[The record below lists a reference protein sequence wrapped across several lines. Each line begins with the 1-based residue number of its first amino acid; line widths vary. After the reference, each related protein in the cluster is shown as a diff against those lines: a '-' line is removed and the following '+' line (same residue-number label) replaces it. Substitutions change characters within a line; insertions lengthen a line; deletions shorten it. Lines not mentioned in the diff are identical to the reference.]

1 MKTKY
6 SAKMRI
12 FLFLLMICIT
22 AGACSENMEDMMPED
37 ETVNSD
43 DIGQDITAVPSDTI
57 CPTAET
63 PDVVANV
70 TEIPDEDIP
79 VTEIPDEDIPV
90 TEIPD
95 EDIPVTEIPDEDL
108 TVTDIPE
115 EDPAVTDIPVTP
127 EEKNSSKEVSKAQK
141 TKIADK
147 TIRKFAKNLEKTT
160 DIPTILVYTEE
171 NAEVVSRE
179 DYVNCTVYTINCED
193 EYRLFGSVAGIRV
206 RGNSTAFGGN
216 VGMIRK
222 NQVPYR
228 IKFDKKTNLFG
239 LNDAAECKSWV
250 LLRAE
255 YDLLKNDIAFRLGR
269 TIIHED
275 NYCSDGIPVHVYLNG
290 VFKGVYELCE
300 QSQINKHRINI
311 AETPEGYEGTD
322 TGYLVEIDNYGEK
335 PNFTVNYAGA
345 SFTDDNGVTKQFKTK
360 YYSVKSDVYSNK
372 QTQYIKKYINNVF
385 KVLYEACENGNYYL
399 LDKNNE
405 LVAAKKKKLIVK
417 DEDGNLK
424 DPAEV
429 VAERVID
436 LDAVADLYLV
446 YEITKDR
453 DVGEGSFYMYAD
465 FSPESEDHRLTFTC
479 PWDFEWAYEGPSS
492 GKYAA
497 VFNTESFAE
506 VFEER
511 SNPWFILLIRQDW
524 FKERV
529 RRRWAE
535 LRTAD
540 ADTGTDLISACLKEE
555 RELLEKYNKDLARQG
570 SSACKKAE
578 NLISWTEKR
587 IKWLDGWLIDDQRDQ
602 T

>member
-1 MKTKY
+1 MKSKY

-22 AGACSENMEDMMPED
+22 AGACSKNMEDTVPEN
-37 ETVNSD
+37 ETVNTD
-43 DIGQDITAVPSDTI
+43 DIGQDITAAPSDTVL
-57 CPTAET
+57 PTVEEDAEDITVTDFPDEDVPVTVIPDKDVPGAET
-63 PDVVANV
+63 P
-70 TEIPDEDIP
+70 EEDI
-79 VTEIPDEDIPV
+79 
-90 TEIPD
+90 
-95 EDIPVTEIPDEDL
+95 
-108 TVTDIPE
+108 TVTDI
-115 EDPAVTDIPVTP
+115 TVTP

-193 EYRLFGSVAGIRV
+193 EYRLFGSAAGIRV

-239 LNDAAECKSWV
+239 LNDEAECKSWV

-275 NYCSDGIPVHVYLNG
+275 NYCSDGMPVHVYLNG
-290 VFKGVYELCE
+290 TFKGVYELCE
-300 QSQINKHRINI
+300 QSQINKNRINI
-311 AETPEGYEGTD
+311 SETPKDYEGTD
-322 TGYLVEIDNYGEK
+322 IGYLVEIDNYGEK
-335 PNFTVNYAGA
+335 PNFTVNYAKA
-345 SFTDDNGVTKQFKTK
+345 TVTDDNGVTKQFKTK
-360 YYSVKSDVYSNK
+360 FYSVKSDVYSTK

-385 KVLYEACENGNYYL
+385 TVLYEACENGNYYF
-399 LDKNNE
+399 LDKNND
-405 LVAAKKKKLIVK
+405 LVAAKQKKLKVK
-417 DEDGNLK
+417 DENGNLK

-429 VAERVID
+429 VAEKVIN
-436 LDAVADLYLV
+436 LDSVVDLYLI

-465 FSPESEDHRLTFTC
+465 FSAESEDHRLTFTC

-497 VFNTESFAE
+497 VFNTESFVE
-506 VFEER
+506 TFEER
-511 SNPWFILLIRQDW
+511 SNPWFILLIKQDW

-529 RRRWAE
+529 IRRWTE

-540 ADTGTDLISACLKEE
+540 EETGTDPISKCFEEE
-555 RELLEKYNKDLARQG
+555 RELLNKYNKDLARQG
-570 SSACKKAE
+570 NNACKKAE

>member
-43 DIGQDITAVPSDTI
+43 DIGQDITAAPSDTVL
-57 CPTAET
+57 PTVEEDA
-63 PDVVANV
+63 
-70 TEIPDEDIP
+70 EDI
-79 VTEIPDEDIPV
+79 
-90 TEIPD
+90 
-95 EDIPVTEIPDEDL
+95 
-108 TVTDIPE
+108 TVTDIPDEDVPDENEPVTVIPDKDVPVAETLE
-115 EDPAVTDIPVTP
+115 EDITVTDITVTP

-269 TIIHED
+269 TIIHEY
-275 NYCSDGIPVHVYLNG
+275 NYCSDGMPVHVYLNG
-290 VFKGVYELCE
+290 TFKGVYELCE
-300 QSQINKHRINI
+300 QSQINKNRINI
-311 AETPEGYEGTD
+311 SETPKDYEGTD
-322 TGYLVEIDNYGEK
+322 IGYLVEIDNYGEK
-335 PNFTVNYAGA
+335 PNFTVNYAKA
-345 SFTDDNGVTKQFKTK
+345 TVTDDNGVTKQFKTK
-360 YYSVKSDVYSNK
+360 FYSVKSDVYSTK

-385 KVLYEACENGNYYL
+385 TVLYEACENGNYYF
-399 LDKNNE
+399 LDKNND
-405 LVAAKKKKLIVK
+405 LVAAKQKKLKVK
-417 DEDGNLK
+417 DENGNLK
-424 DPAEV
+424 DPVEV
-429 VAERVID
+429 VAEKVID
-436 LDAVADLYLV
+436 LDSVVDLYLV

-465 FSPESEDHRLTFTC
+465 FSAESEDHRLTFTC
-479 PWDFEWAYEGPSS
+479 PWDFEWAYEGSSS

-497 VFNTESFAE
+497 VFNTESFVE
-506 VFEER
+506 TFEER
-511 SNPWFILLIRQDW
+511 SNPWFILLIKQDW

-529 RRRWAE
+529 IRRWTE

-540 ADTGTDLISACLKEE
+540 EETGTDPISKCFEEE
-555 RELLEKYNKDLARQG
+555 RELLNKYNKDLARQG
-570 SSACKKAE
+570 NNACKKAE

>member
-43 DIGQDITAVPSDTI
+43 DIGQDITAAPSDTVLL
-57 CPTAET
+57 TVEEDA
-63 PDVVANV
+63 
-70 TEIPDEDIP
+70 EDI
-79 VTEIPDEDIPV
+79 
-90 TEIPD
+90 
-95 EDIPVTEIPDEDL
+95 
-108 TVTDIPE
+108 TVTDIPDEDVPDENEPVTVIPDKNVPVAETPE
-115 EDPAVTDIPVTP
+115 EDITVTDITVTP

-193 EYRLFGSVAGIRV
+193 EYRLFGSAAGIRV

-269 TIIHED
+269 TIIHEY
-275 NYCSDGIPVHVYLNG
+275 NYCSDGMPVHVYLNG
-290 VFKGVYELCE
+290 IFKGVYELCE
-300 QSQINKHRINI
+300 QSQINKNRINI
-311 AETPEGYEGTD
+311 SETPKDYEGTD
-322 TGYLVEIDNYGEK
+322 IGYLVEIDNYGEK
-335 PNFTVNYAGA
+335 PNFTVNYAKA
-345 SFTDDNGVTKQFKTK
+345 TVTDDNGVTKQFKTK
-360 YYSVKSDVYSNK
+360 FYSVKSDVYSTK

-385 KVLYEACENGNYYL
+385 TVLYEACENGNYYF
-399 LDKNNE
+399 LDKNND
-405 LVAAKKKKLIVK
+405 LVAAKQKKLKVK
-417 DEDGNLK
+417 DENDNLK

-429 VAERVID
+429 VAEKVID
-436 LDAVADLYLV
+436 LDSVVDLYLI

-465 FSPESEDHRLTFTC
+465 FSAESEDHRLTFTC

-497 VFNTESFAE
+497 VFNTESFVE
-506 VFEER
+506 TFEER
-511 SNPWFILLIRQDW
+511 SNPWFILLIKQDW

-529 RRRWAE
+529 IRRWTE

-540 ADTGTDLISACLKEE
+540 EETGTDPISKCFEEE
-555 RELLEKYNKDLARQG
+555 RELLNKYNKDLARQG
-570 SSACKKAE
+570 NNACKKAE

>member
-1 MKTKY
+1 MKLRY
-6 SAKMRI
+6 NAKMG
-12 FLFLLMICIT
+12 FVLFLLTICIS
-22 AGACSENMEDMMPED
+22 AGACSLIEKDKQPTLESKAEEVTLKEQPAEENTLEEIPVENKTSEEISSEVQPLEEIPSEEMHSEEIPEEDAPVIEITEED
-37 ETVNSD
+37 
-43 DIGQDITAVPSDTI
+43 
-57 CPTAET
+57 
-63 PDVVANV
+63 VAV
-70 TEIPDEDIP
+70 TEIPI
-79 VTEIPDEDIPV
+79 V
-90 TEIPD
+90 
-95 EDIPVTEIPDEDL
+95 
-108 TVTDIPE
+108 
-115 EDPAVTDIPVTP
+115 P
-127 EEKNSSKEVSKAQK
+127 EEKNPAKEVSKAQK

-147 TIRKFAKNLEKTT
+147 TIRKFAKNLEKST

-171 NAEVVSRE
+171 NAEVVSRN

-193 EYRLFGSVAGIRV
+193 EYRLLGNEAGIRV

-228 IKFDKKTNLFG
+228 IKFEKKTNLFG

-290 VFKGVYELCE
+290 DFKGVYELCE

-311 AETPEGYEGTD
+311 SETPEGYEGTD

-345 SFTDDNGVTKQFKTK
+345 TVTDDNGVTKKFKTK
-360 YYSVKSDVYSNK
+360 YYSIKSDIYSNK

-385 KVLYEACENGNYYL
+385 TVLYEACENGNYYF
-399 LDKNNE
+399 LDKNNDP
-405 LVAAKKKKLIVK
+405 VAAKQKKLKVK
-417 DEDGNLK
+417 DADGNLK

-436 LDAVADLYLV
+436 LDSVVDLYLV

-479 PWDFEWAYEGPSS
+479 PWDFEWAYEGSSS

-497 VFNTESFAE
+497 VFNTESFVE

-529 RRRWAE
+529 RRRWTE
-535 LRTAD
+535 LRTSD
-540 ADTGTDLISACLKEE
+540 EDTGIDMISQCLKEE
-555 RELLEKYNKDLARQG
+555 RALLEKYSKDLAKQG
-570 SSACKKAE
+570 SNACKKAE

>member
-22 AGACSENMEDMMPED
+22 AGACSENMEDMMPEV

-43 DIGQDITAVPSDTI
+43 DIGQNITAAPSDTVL
-57 CPTAET
+57 PTVEEDA
-63 PDVVANV
+63 
-70 TEIPDEDIP
+70 EDI
-79 VTEIPDEDIPV
+79 
-90 TEIPD
+90 
-95 EDIPVTEIPDEDL
+95 
-108 TVTDIPE
+108 TVTDIPDEDVPDENEPVTVIPDKDVPVAETPE
-115 EDPAVTDIPVTP
+115 EDITVTDITVTP

-239 LNDAAECKSWV
+239 LNDEAECKSWV

-275 NYCSDGIPVHVYLNG
+275 NYCSDGMPVHVYLNG
-290 VFKGVYELCE
+290 TFKGVYELCE
-300 QSQINKHRINI
+300 QSQINKNRINI
-311 AETPEGYEGTD
+311 SETPKDYEGTD
-322 TGYLVEIDNYGEK
+322 IGYLVEIDNYGEK
-335 PNFTVNYAGA
+335 PNFTVNYAKA
-345 SFTDDNGVTKQFKTK
+345 TVTDDNGVTKQFKTK
-360 YYSVKSDVYSNK
+360 FYSVKSDVYSTK

-385 KVLYEACENGNYYL
+385 TVLYEACENGNYYF
-399 LDKNNE
+399 LDKNND
-405 LVAAKKKKLIVK
+405 LVAAKQKKLKVK
-417 DEDGNLK
+417 DENGNLK

-429 VAERVID
+429 VAEKVID
-436 LDAVADLYLV
+436 LDSVVDLYLV

-465 FSPESEDHRLTFTC
+465 FSAESEDHRLTFTC
-479 PWDFEWAYEGPSS
+479 PWDFEWAYEGSSS

-497 VFNTESFAE
+497 VFNTESFVE
-506 VFEER
+506 TFEER
-511 SNPWFILLIRQDW
+511 SNPWFILLIKQDW

-529 RRRWAE
+529 IRRWTE

-540 ADTGTDLISACLKEE
+540 EETGTDPISKCFEEE
-555 RELLEKYNKDLARQG
+555 RELLNKYNKDLAREG
-570 SSACKKAE
+570 NNACKKAE

>member
-12 FLFLLMICIT
+12 FLFLLMICMT
-22 AGACSENMEDMMPED
+22 AGACSKNKTDTVPEN
-37 ETVNSD
+37 ETVNTD
-43 DIGQDITAVPSDTI
+43 DIGQDITAAPSDTVL
-57 CPTAET
+57 PTVEEDA
-63 PDVVANV
+63 
-70 TEIPDEDIP
+70 EDI
-79 VTEIPDEDIPV
+79 
-90 TEIPD
+90 
-95 EDIPVTEIPDEDL
+95 
-108 TVTDIPE
+108 TVTDIPDEDVPDENEPVTVIPDKDVPGAETPE
-115 EDPAVTDIPVTP
+115 EDITVTDITVTP
-127 EEKNSSKEVSKAQK
+127 DEKNSSKEVSKAQK

-193 EYRLFGSVAGIRV
+193 EYRLFGSAAGIRV

-239 LNDAAECKSWV
+239 LNDEAECKSWV

-275 NYCSDGIPVHVYLNG
+275 NYCSDGMPVHVYLNG
-290 VFKGVYELCE
+290 TFKGVYELCE
-300 QSQINKHRINI
+300 QSQINKNRINI
-311 AETPEGYEGTD
+311 SETPKDYEGTD
-322 TGYLVEIDNYGEK
+322 IGYLVEIDNYGEK
-335 PNFTVNYAGA
+335 PNFTVNYAKA
-345 SFTDDNGVTKQFKTK
+345 TVTDDNGVTKQFKTK
-360 YYSVKSDVYSNK
+360 FYSVKSDVYSTK

-385 KVLYEACENGNYYL
+385 TVLYEACENGNYYF
-399 LDKNNE
+399 LDKNND
-405 LVAAKKKKLIVK
+405 LVAAKQKKLKVK
-417 DEDGNLK
+417 DENGNLK

-429 VAERVID
+429 VAEKVID
-436 LDAVADLYLV
+436 LDSVVDLYLI

-465 FSPESEDHRLTFTC
+465 FSAESEDYRLTFTC

-497 VFNTESFAE
+497 VFNTESFVE
-506 VFEER
+506 TFEER
-511 SNPWFILLIRQDW
+511 SNPWFILLIKQDW

-529 RRRWAE
+529 IRRWTE

-540 ADTGTDLISACLKEE
+540 EETGTDPISKCFEEE
-555 RELLEKYNKDLARQG
+555 RELLNKYNKDLARQG
-570 SSACKKAE
+570 NNACKKAE

>member
-1 MKTKY
+1 MKLRY
-6 SAKMRI
+6 NAKMG
-12 FLFLLMICIT
+12 FVLFLLMICIS
-22 AGACSENMEDMMPED
+22 AGACSLIEKDKQPTLESKAEEVTLKEQPAEENTLE
-37 ETVNSD
+37 
-43 DIGQDITAVPSDTI
+43 
-57 CPTAET
+57 
-63 PDVVANV
+63 
-70 TEIPDEDIP
+70 EIPVENKTSEEISSEVQPLEEIPSEEMHSEEIPEEDAP
-79 VTEIPDEDIPV
+79 VTEIPEEDVAV
-90 TEIPD
+90 TEIP
-95 EDIPVTEIPDEDL
+95 IV
-108 TVTDIPE
+108 
-115 EDPAVTDIPVTP
+115 P
-127 EEKNSSKEVSKAQK
+127 EEKNPAKEVSKAQK

-147 TIRKFAKNLEKTT
+147 TIRKFAKNLEKST

-171 NAEVVSRE
+171 NAEVVSRN

-193 EYRLFGSVAGIRV
+193 EYRLLGNEAGIRV

-228 IKFDKKTNLFG
+228 IKFEKKTNLFG

-290 VFKGVYELCE
+290 DFKGVYELCE

-311 AETPEGYEGTD
+311 SETPEGYEGTD

-345 SFTDDNGVTKQFKTK
+345 TVTDDNGVTKKFKTK
-360 YYSVKSDVYSNK
+360 YYSIKSDIYSNK

-385 KVLYEACENGNYYL
+385 TVLYEACENGNYYF
-399 LDKNNE
+399 LDKNNDP
-405 LVAAKKKKLIVK
+405 VAAKQKKLKVK
-417 DEDGNLK
+417 DADGNLK

-436 LDAVADLYLV
+436 LDSVVDLYLV

-479 PWDFEWAYEGPSS
+479 PWDFEWAYEGSSS

-497 VFNTESFAE
+497 VFNTESFVE

-529 RRRWAE
+529 RRRWTE
-535 LRTAD
+535 LRTSD
-540 ADTGTDLISACLKEE
+540 EDTGIDMISQCLKEE
-555 RELLEKYNKDLARQG
+555 RALLEKYSKDLAKQG
-570 SSACKKAE
+570 SNACKKAE

>member
-43 DIGQDITAVPSDTI
+43 DIGQDITAAPSDTLL
-57 CPTAET
+57 PTVEEDA
-63 PDVVANV
+63 
-70 TEIPDEDIP
+70 EDI
-79 VTEIPDEDIPV
+79 
-90 TEIPD
+90 
-95 EDIPVTEIPDEDL
+95 
-108 TVTDIPE
+108 TVTDIPDEDVPDENEPVTVIPDKDVPVAETPE
-115 EDPAVTDIPVTP
+115 EDITVTDITVTP

-171 NAEVVSRE
+171 NEEVVSRE

-193 EYRLFGSVAGIRV
+193 EYRLFGSAAGIRV

-239 LNDAAECKSWV
+239 LNDEAECKSWV

-275 NYCSDGIPVHVYLNG
+275 NYCSDGMPVHVYLNG
-290 VFKGVYELCE
+290 TFKGVYELCE
-300 QSQINKHRINI
+300 QSQINKNRINI
-311 AETPEGYEGTD
+311 SETPKDYEGTD
-322 TGYLVEIDNYGEK
+322 IGYLVEIDNYGEK
-335 PNFTVNYAGA
+335 PNFTVNYAKA
-345 SFTDDNGVTKQFKTK
+345 TVTDDNGVTKQFKTK
-360 YYSVKSDVYSNK
+360 FYSVKSDVYSTK

-385 KVLYEACENGNYYL
+385 TVLYEACENGNYYF
-399 LDKNNE
+399 LDKNND
-405 LVAAKKKKLIVK
+405 LVAAKQKKLKVK
-417 DEDGNLK
+417 DENGNLK

-429 VAERVID
+429 VAEKVID
-436 LDAVADLYLV
+436 LDSVVDLYLI

-465 FSPESEDHRLTFTC
+465 FSAESEDHRLTFTC

-497 VFNTESFAE
+497 VFNTESFVE
-506 VFEER
+506 TFEER
-511 SNPWFILLIRQDW
+511 SNPWFILLIKQDW

-529 RRRWAE
+529 IRRWTE

-540 ADTGTDLISACLKEE
+540 EETGTDPISKCFEEE
-555 RELLEKYNKDLARQG
+555 RELLNKYNKDLARQG
-570 SSACKKAE
+570 NNACKKAE

>member
-1 MKTKY
+1 MKLRY
-6 SAKMRI
+6 NAKMG
-12 FLFLLMICIT
+12 FVLFLLMICIS
-22 AGACSENMEDMMPED
+22 AGACSLIEKDKQPTSESKAEEVTLKEQPADENTLE
-37 ETVNSD
+37 
-43 DIGQDITAVPSDTI
+43 
-57 CPTAET
+57 
-63 PDVVANV
+63 
-70 TEIPDEDIP
+70 EIPVENKTSEEIFSEVQPLEEIPSEEMHSEEIPEEDAP
-79 VTEIPDEDIPV
+79 VTEIPEEDVAV
-90 TEIPD
+90 TEIP
-95 EDIPVTEIPDEDL
+95 IV
-108 TVTDIPE
+108 
-115 EDPAVTDIPVTP
+115 P
-127 EEKNSSKEVSKAQK
+127 EEKNPAKEVSRAQK

-147 TIRKFAKNLEKTT
+147 TIRKFAKNLEKST

-171 NAEVVSRE
+171 NAEVVSRN

-193 EYRLFGSVAGIRV
+193 EYRLLGNEAGIRV

-228 IKFDKKTNLFG
+228 IKFEKKTNLFG

-290 VFKGVYELCE
+290 DFKGVYELCE

-311 AETPEGYEGTD
+311 SETPEGYEGTD

-345 SFTDDNGVTKQFKTK
+345 TVTDDNGVTKKFKTK
-360 YYSVKSDVYSNK
+360 YYSIKSDIYSNK

-385 KVLYEACENGNYYL
+385 TVLYEACENGNYYF
-399 LDKNNE
+399 LDKNNDP
-405 LVAAKKKKLIVK
+405 VAAKQKKLKVK
-417 DEDGNLK
+417 DADGNLK

-436 LDAVADLYLV
+436 LDSVVDLYLV

-479 PWDFEWAYEGPSS
+479 PWDFEWAYEGSSS

-497 VFNTESFAE
+497 VFNTESFVD

-529 RRRWAE
+529 RRRWTE
-535 LRTAD
+535 LRTSD
-540 ADTGTDLISACLKEE
+540 EDTGIDMISQCLKEE
-555 RELLEKYNKDLARQG
+555 RVLLEKYNKDLAKQG
-570 SSACKKAE
+570 SNACKKAE

>member
-1 MKTKY
+1 MKLRY
-6 SAKMRI
+6 NAKMG
-12 FLFLLMICIT
+12 FVLFLLMICIS
-22 AGACSENMEDMMPED
+22 AGACSLIKKDKQPTSESKAEEVTLKEQTADENTLE
-37 ETVNSD
+37 
-43 DIGQDITAVPSDTI
+43 
-57 CPTAET
+57 
-63 PDVVANV
+63 
-70 TEIPDEDIP
+70 EIPVENKTSEEISSEVQPLEEIPSEEMHSEEIPEEDAP
-79 VTEIPDEDIPV
+79 VTEIPEEDVAV
-90 TEIPD
+90 TEIP
-95 EDIPVTEIPDEDL
+95 IV
-108 TVTDIPE
+108 
-115 EDPAVTDIPVTP
+115 P
-127 EEKNSSKEVSKAQK
+127 EEKNPAKEVSKAQK

-147 TIRKFAKNLEKTT
+147 TIRKFAKNLEKST

-171 NAEVVSRE
+171 NAEVVSRN

-193 EYRLFGSVAGIRV
+193 EYRLLGNEAGIRV

-228 IKFDKKTNLFG
+228 IKFEKKTNLFG

-290 VFKGVYELCE
+290 DFKGVYELCE

-311 AETPEGYEGTD
+311 SETPEGYEGTD

-335 PNFTVNYAGA
+335 PNFTVNYAGDTV
-345 SFTDDNGVTKQFKTK
+345 TDDNGVTKKFKTK
-360 YYSVKSDVYSNK
+360 YYSIKSDIYSNK

-385 KVLYEACENGNYYL
+385 TVLYEACENGNYYFL
-399 LDKNNE
+399 NKNNDP
-405 LVAAKKKKLIVK
+405 VAAKQKKLKVK
-417 DEDGNLK
+417 DADGNLK

-436 LDAVADLYLV
+436 LDSVVDLYLV

-479 PWDFEWAYEGPSS
+479 PWDFEWAYEGSSS

-497 VFNTESFAE
+497 VFNTESFVE

-529 RRRWAE
+529 RRRWTE
-535 LRTAD
+535 LRTSD
-540 ADTGTDLISACLKEE
+540 EDTGIDMISQCLKEE
-555 RELLEKYNKDLARQG
+555 RALLEKYSKDLAKQG
-570 SSACKKAE
+570 SNACKKAE

>member
-43 DIGQDITAVPSDTI
+43 DIGQDITAAPSDTVL
-57 CPTAET
+57 PTVEEDA
-63 PDVVANV
+63 
-70 TEIPDEDIP
+70 EDI
-79 VTEIPDEDIPV
+79 
-90 TEIPD
+90 
-95 EDIPVTEIPDEDL
+95 
-108 TVTDIPE
+108 TVTDIPDEDVPDENEPVTVIPDKDVPGAETPE
-115 EDPAVTDIPVTP
+115 EDITVTP

-193 EYRLFGSVAGIRV
+193 EYRLFGSAAGIRV

-239 LNDAAECKSWV
+239 LNDEAECKSWV

-275 NYCSDGIPVHVYLNG
+275 NYCSDGMPVHVYLNG
-290 VFKGVYELCE
+290 TFKGVYELCE
-300 QSQINKHRINI
+300 QSQINKNRINI
-311 AETPEGYEGTD
+311 SETPKDYEGTD
-322 TGYLVEIDNYGEK
+322 IGYLVEIDNYGEK
-335 PNFTVNYAGA
+335 PNFTVNYAKA
-345 SFTDDNGVTKQFKTK
+345 TVTDDNGVTKQFKTK
-360 YYSVKSDVYSNK
+360 FYSVKSDVYSTK

-385 KVLYEACENGNYYL
+385 TVLYEACENGNYYF
-399 LDKNNE
+399 LDKNND
-405 LVAAKKKKLIVK
+405 LVAAKQKKLKVK
-417 DEDGNLK
+417 DENGNLK

-429 VAERVID
+429 VAEKVID
-436 LDAVADLYLV
+436 LDSVVDLYLI

-465 FSPESEDHRLTFTC
+465 FSAESEDHRLTFTC
-479 PWDFEWAYEGPSS
+479 PWDFEWAYEGSSS

-497 VFNTESFAE
+497 VFNTESFVE
-506 VFEER
+506 TFEER
-511 SNPWFILLIRQDW
+511 SNPWFILLIKQDW

-529 RRRWAE
+529 IRRWTE

-540 ADTGTDLISACLKEE
+540 EETGTDPISKCFEEE
-555 RELLEKYNKDLARQG
+555 RELLNKYNKDLAREG
-570 SSACKKAE
+570 NNACKKAE
-578 NLISWTEKR
+578 NLITWTEKR

>member
-1 MKTKY
+1 MLLKY
-6 SAKMRI
+6 SAKMKLS
-12 FLFLLMICIT
+12 LFLLLICIFSFACSYGAIDKNVVSDEETVGYNTDNAEVPEDDNTAEVT
-22 AGACSENMEDMMPED
+22 AGEGRTEDADLIDTLTED
-37 ETVNSD
+37 VPQED
-43 DIGQDITAVPSDTI
+43 KDLDIT
-57 CPTAET
+57 
-63 PDVVANV
+63 V
-70 TEIPDEDIP
+70 TEAA
-79 VTEIPDEDIPV
+79 VA
-90 TEIPD
+90 
-95 EDIPVTEIPDEDL
+95 
-108 TVTDIPE
+108 E
-115 EDPAVTDIPVTP
+115 ESALP
-127 EEKNSSKEVSKAQK
+127 KEVSKTQK

-179 DYVNCTVYTINCED
+179 TYVNCTVYTINCD
-193 EYRLFGSVAGIRV
+193 EEYKLTGNEAGIRV

-228 IKFDKKTNLFG
+228 IKFSKKTNLFG
-239 LNDAAECKSWV
+239 LNDDAECKSWV

-269 TIIHED
+269 AIIHEY

-290 VFKGVYELCE
+290 EFKGVYELCE
-300 QSQINKHRINI
+300 QSQINKNRINI
-311 AETPEGYEGTD
+311 AEIPKDYEGTD
-322 TGYLVEIDNYGEK
+322 IGYLVEIDNYGEK
-335 PNFTVNYAGA
+335 PNFSVNYAGA
-345 SFTDDNGVTKQFKTK
+345 TVTDDNGATKKFKAK
-360 YYSVKSDVYSNK
+360 YYSIKSDIYSNK

-385 KVLYEACENGNYYL
+385 TVLYEACENGNYYF
-399 LDKNNE
+399 LDKNND
-405 LVAAKKKKLIVK
+405 LVAAKQKKLKVK

-436 LDAVADLYLV
+436 LDSVADLYLV

-465 FSPESEDHRLTFTC
+465 FSESSQDKRLTFTC
-479 PWDFEWAYEGPSS
+479 PWDFEWAYEGSSS

-497 VFNTESFAE
+497 VFNTESFVE
-506 VFEER
+506 TFEER
-511 SNPWFILLIRQDW
+511 SNPWFILLIKQDW

-529 RRRWAE
+529 SRRWEE
-535 LRTAD
+535 LRTMNEE
-540 ADTGTDLISACLKEE
+540 TGTDIITECLNEE
-555 RELLEKYNKDLARQG
+555 RALLSKYNKDLAKQG
-570 SSACKKAE
+570 SNACKKAE
-578 NLISWTEKR
+578 NLIAWTEKR

>member
-22 AGACSENMEDMMPED
+22 AGACSENMEDMMPEV

-43 DIGQDITAVPSDTI
+43 DIGQNITAAPSDTVL
-57 CPTAET
+57 PTVEEDA
-63 PDVVANV
+63 
-70 TEIPDEDIP
+70 EDI
-79 VTEIPDEDIPV
+79 
-90 TEIPD
+90 
-95 EDIPVTEIPDEDL
+95 
-108 TVTDIPE
+108 TVTDIPDEDVPDENEPVTVILDKDVPVAETPE
-115 EDPAVTDIPVTP
+115 EDITVTDITVTP

-239 LNDAAECKSWV
+239 LNDEAECKSWV

-275 NYCSDGIPVHVYLNG
+275 NYCSDGMPVHVYLNG
-290 VFKGVYELCE
+290 TFKGVYELCE
-300 QSQINKHRINI
+300 QSQINKNRINI
-311 AETPEGYEGTD
+311 SETPKDYEGTD
-322 TGYLVEIDNYGEK
+322 IGYLVEIDNYGEK
-335 PNFTVNYAGA
+335 PNFTVNYAKA
-345 SFTDDNGVTKQFKTK
+345 TVTDDNGVTKQFKTK
-360 YYSVKSDVYSNK
+360 FYSVKSDVYSTK

-385 KVLYEACENGNYYL
+385 TVLYEACENGNYYF
-399 LDKNNE
+399 LDKNND
-405 LVAAKKKKLIVK
+405 LVAAKQKKLKVK
-417 DEDGNLK
+417 DENGNLK

-429 VAERVID
+429 VAEKVID
-436 LDAVADLYLV
+436 LDSVVDLYLV

-465 FSPESEDHRLTFTC
+465 FSAESEDHRLTFTC
-479 PWDFEWAYEGPSS
+479 PWDFEWAYEGSSS

-497 VFNTESFAE
+497 VFNTESFVE
-506 VFEER
+506 TFEER
-511 SNPWFILLIRQDW
+511 SNPWFILLIKQDW

-529 RRRWAE
+529 IRRWTE

-540 ADTGTDLISACLKEE
+540 EETGTDPISKCFEEE
-555 RELLEKYNKDLARQG
+555 RELLNKYNKDLAREG
-570 SSACKKAE
+570 NNACKKAE

>member
-1 MKTKY
+1 MKSKY

-22 AGACSENMEDMMPED
+22 AGACSKNKTDTVPEN
-37 ETVNSD
+37 ETVNTD
-43 DIGQDITAVPSDTI
+43 DIGQDITAAPSDTVL
-57 CPTAET
+57 PTVEEDA
-63 PDVVANV
+63 
-70 TEIPDEDIP
+70 EDI
-79 VTEIPDEDIPV
+79 
-90 TEIPD
+90 
-95 EDIPVTEIPDEDL
+95 
-108 TVTDIPE
+108 TVTDIPDEDVPDENEPVTVIPDKDVPGAETPE
-115 EDPAVTDIPVTP
+115 EDITVTDITVTP

-193 EYRLFGSVAGIRV
+193 EYRLFGSAAGIRV

-239 LNDAAECKSWV
+239 LNDEAECKSWV

-275 NYCSDGIPVHVYLNG
+275 NYCSDGMPVHVYLNG
-290 VFKGVYELCE
+290 TFKGVYELCE
-300 QSQINKHRINI
+300 QSQINKNRINI
-311 AETPEGYEGTD
+311 SETPKDYEGTD
-322 TGYLVEIDNYGEK
+322 IGYLVEIDNYGEK
-335 PNFTVNYAGA
+335 PNFTVNYAKA
-345 SFTDDNGVTKQFKTK
+345 TVTDDNGVTKQFKTK
-360 YYSVKSDVYSNK
+360 FYSVKSDVYSTK

-385 KVLYEACENGNYYL
+385 TVLYEACENGNYYF
-399 LDKNNE
+399 LDKNND
-405 LVAAKKKKLIVK
+405 LVAAKQKKLKVK
-417 DEDGNLK
+417 DENGNLK

-429 VAERVID
+429 VAEKVID
-436 LDAVADLYLV
+436 LDSVVDLYLI

-465 FSPESEDHRLTFTC
+465 FSAESEDHRLTFTC

-497 VFNTESFAE
+497 VFNTESFVE
-506 VFEER
+506 TFEER
-511 SNPWFILLIRQDW
+511 SNPWFILLIKQDW

-529 RRRWAE
+529 IRRWTE

-540 ADTGTDLISACLKEE
+540 EETGTDPISKCFEEE
-555 RELLEKYNKDLARQG
+555 RELLNKYNKDLARQG
-570 SSACKKAE
+570 NNACKKAE